1 MALVVERRTRRAAH
15 HEATGNG
22 AACPAAGFGTPE
34 CVPRD
39 PAARDHHWPEHWRLR
54 THLELA
60 ALDTAP
66 GSARAHVRV
75 VLREWHAGG
84 DAAETAALIVSEL
97 LTNAI
102 ESTREHRCHDPVRL
116 WVLGDRSSVLF
127 LVWDATARPPVLAVP
142 APGDEHG
149 RGLTLVNDLC
159 EQWGHYYPAEQ
170 PFGKVVWALMH
181 TAAAP
186 GTWPAPGSRSAT
198 PPGPTTT
205 RTFRSTKPGP
215 RPEGMS
221 WPVSSSLAR
230 SSPVT
235 SC

>member
-1 MALVVERRTRRAAH
+1 MTTSADCAARAAAQLREAARDVALVAERRTRCAVQ

-22 AACPAAGFGTPE
+22 AAGPAAGFCTPG
-34 CVPRD
+34 CVPPD
-39 PAARDHHWPEHWRLR
+39 LVARDHRWPERWPLR

-66 GSARAHVRV
+66 GSARAHVRA
-75 VLREWHAGG
+75 VLREWHEWHAGG

-102 ESTREHRCHDPVRL
+102 ESTREHRRHDPVRL

-127 LVWDATARPPVLAVP
+127 LVWDSTARPPVLTVP

-170 PFGKVVWALMH
+170 PFGKVVWALLH
-181 TAAAP
+181 AAP
-186 GTWPAPGSRSAT
+186 GIWPPTSG
-198 PPGPTTT
+198 PP
-205 RTFRSTKPGP
+205 
-215 RPEGMS
+215 
-221 WPVSSSLAR
+221 
-230 SSPVT
+230 
-235 SC
+235 